1 MAYRHNP
8 RPSALCLTLILGIAL
23 APALSAQTTS
33 LEERV
38 AALEKQLT
46 ALAAENKA
54 LKEKQSAKPS
64 AAPLTAAGKEDK
76 LILGGFIHAQA
87 EVGDAPDS
95 RYAGVQDRFLVRRAR
110 VNLRG
115 NFGKD
120 WSFKLESDFGANTL
134 GNSASYRAQITDA
147 HVDWTANPLAQVRL
161 GQFKTPFGWE
171 QLLSDT
177 QNPFVERSLPNDRLT
192 ASRQIGLGL
201 SGTAFDKR
209 LEYSVGAFNGNGVNN
224 SNNDNSNFF
233 TAGRVAFKAWSGKV
247 AGKDASWT
255 VATNAFTTRDT
266 GTFVGDRDGLG
277 FDTQFAAGPV
287 TLRAE
292 WLQNKNTPRTGT
304 AITADGWYAA
314 AIYDLT
320 PKWQLAARY
329 ESYDPDTALGA
340 NDSENLVLG
349 LNHRF
354 VGNDVVLGVNYVA
367 GNADLG
373 GGDDRFLA
381 RLQLVF

>member
-1 MAYRHNP
+1 MPYTPQTRT
-8 RPSALCLTLILGIAL
+8 RVFLLLALGSLLVSPG
-23 APALSAQTTS
+23 APAQATS
-33 LEERV
+33 LEDRV
-38 AALEKQLT
+38 AALEKQLSI
-46 ALAAENKA
+46 LAAENKA
-54 LKEKQSAKPS
+54 LKEKQAKSAVTPV
-64 AAPLTAAGKEDK
+64 AAAGKEDK

-87 EVGDAPDS
+87 EVGDAPDA
-95 RYAGVQDRFLVRRAR
+95 RYAGAQDRFLVRRAR

-115 NFGKD
+115 SFGKD

-134 GNSASYRAQITDA
+134 GSSSNYRAQLTDA
-147 HVDWTANPLAQVRL
+147 HLDWTPHPAAQVRL

-192 ASRQIGLGL
+192 AGRQIGLGL
-201 SGTAFDKR
+201 SGSVLDKR

-233 TAGRVAFKAWSGKV
+233 TAGRVAFKAWSGKLG
-247 AGKDASWT
+247 GKDASWT
-255 VATNAFTTRDT
+255 IATNAFTTRDT
-266 GTFVGDRDGLG
+266 GTFTGDRDGLG

-292 WLQNKNTPRTGT
+292 WLQNKNSPKTGAAT
-304 AITADGWYAA
+304 KADGWYVAA
-314 AIYDLT
+314 LCDLSA
-320 PKWQLAARY
+320 KWQLAARY
-329 ESYDPDTALGA
+329 ETYDANTALP
-340 NDSENLVLG
+340 NTESDNLVLG

-354 VGNDVVLGVNYVA
+354 VGNDIVLGLNYVA
-367 GNADLG
+367 GDADLG
-373 GGDDRFLA
+373 GNDDRLLA